1 MTFHYDSKQ
10 VAIKFMVRGKKT
22 ITKNVLREILNHQ
35 RLLHPHIVQVSLK
48 LEVPV
53 LYQMAQQ

>member
-1 MTFHYDSKQ
+1 MLMAPPDSGILGLK

-35 RLLHPHIVQVSLK
+35 RLLHPHIVQV
-48 LEVPV
+48 
-53 LYQMAQQ
+53 